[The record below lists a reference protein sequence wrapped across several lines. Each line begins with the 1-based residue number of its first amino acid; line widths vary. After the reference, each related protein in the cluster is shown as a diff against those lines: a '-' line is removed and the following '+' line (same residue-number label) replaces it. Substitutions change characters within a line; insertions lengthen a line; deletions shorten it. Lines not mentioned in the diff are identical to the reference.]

1 MSASIFSII
10 AILFTACVAPASV
23 HASMQDDVDQAVTI
37 IERFQQIPEKAIP
50 TAVLREAKGLAMSL
64 LEPKRVGAV
73 LRRSVREG
81 LVLAFKL
88 ELRSLSL

>member
-1 MSASIFSII
+1 MAE
-10 AILFTACVAPASV
+10 AGP
-23 HASMQDDVDQAVTI
+23 
-37 IERFQQIPEKAIP
+37 
-50 TAVLREAKGLAMSL
+50 VLSL